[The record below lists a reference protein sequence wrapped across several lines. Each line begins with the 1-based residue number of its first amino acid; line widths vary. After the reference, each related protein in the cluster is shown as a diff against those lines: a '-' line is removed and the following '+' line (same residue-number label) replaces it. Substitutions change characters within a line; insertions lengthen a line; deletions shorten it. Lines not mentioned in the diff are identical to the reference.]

1 MFCFPVRV
9 TKMHT
14 APWTERYW
22 NKKTLDCVSIQ
33 ESGLCLFFSFFGD
46 SLLTFKHCHIYC
58 ERAED
63 KDRYNAVY
71 NTIYDHTQFAIQDS

>member
-1 MFCFPVRV
+1 
-9 TKMHT
+9 MHT